1 MSGEGINGKL
11 ECSGVSRL
19 QKAYRTALGD
29 CRDNDASH
37 RLGWG
42 GWLER
47 SPMSG
52 GRENDDSHFQ

>member
-1 MSGEGINGKL
+1 MPGEGMNGKL
-11 ECSGVSRL
+11 ECSGAPRL
-19 QKAYRTALGD
+19 QEAYSTALRD

-37 RLGWG
+37 RPGW

-47 SPMSG
+47 SPVSG

>member
-42 GWLER
+42 GVVGEEPYVWGKGE
-47 SPMSG
+47 
-52 GRENDDSHFQ
+52 